1 MNKIRI
7 AFFADMLLE
16 KLDGYSRT
24 IQQLIRH
31 IPKDQFEFLFFTG
44 SEAEGALRGLNTFAI
59 PSVPI
64 PTNKPYKM
72 ALPQLVR
79 KRLIKQLEK
88 FRPDVIHI
96 ANPSLLGKFACEYA
110 REKRIPSVSI
120 YHTHYISYVKYYLRN
135 IPSLIPVGERYVS
148 NVNKEIYD
156 QCDIVYIPVK
166 DIAQKL
172 NERGFRTNHYK
183 IWKRGID
190 LEMFNP
196 SKRSKKFIQ
205 KRTGNSKMNILFASR
220 LVWEKNLKT
229 LIAIY
234 NKIDH
239 TKYNMILAGEGA
251 AMEELQSRMPKAV
264 FLGNLNHELLSIVYA
279 SCDVFLFPS
288 DTESFGNVVVE
299 AMASGLPVIAAKAGG
314 PVGIIDDGET
324 GFLCESHN
332 PNQYLDRLETLMRS
346 DALRRQIIENA
357 IKYTK
362 TLSWQSLADI
372 YCNDLRSLSL
382 SYYSVYA

>member
-1 MNKIRI
+1 MRKIRV

-31 IPKDQFEFLFFTG
+31 IPKDEFEFLFFTG
-44 SEAEGALRGLNTFAI
+44 SDTEGAIQYFNSVDI

-72 ALPQLVR
+72 AIPY
-79 KRLIKQLEK
+79 LIRNNLTAQINSFK
-88 FRPDVIHI
+88 PDVIHI

-110 REKRIPSVSI
+110 SINKIPTVSI

-135 IPSLIPVGERYVS
+135 LPSLIPAGERYVS
-148 NVNKEIYD
+148 NVNKLIYD
-156 QCDIVYIPVK
+156 QCDIVYVPVK
-166 DIAQKL
+166 DIADKL
-172 NERGFRTNHYK
+172 NERGFRTDHYK
-183 IWKRGID
+183 IWQRGVD
-190 LEMFNP
+190 LEVFSP
-196 SKRSKKFIQ
+196 QKRSIEYIHKQ
-205 KRTGNSKMNILFASR
+205 TGNDKINVLFVSR

-239 TKYNMILAGEGA
+239 ERYNIVLAGSGA
-251 AMEELQSRMPKAV
+251 AQDELQLRMPKAI
-264 FLGNLNHELLSIVYA
+264 FLGDLCHDDLSVVYA
-279 SCDVFLFPS
+279 SSDVFLFPS

-299 AMASGLPVIAAKAGG
+299 AMASGLPVVSANAGG
-314 PVGIIDDGET
+314 PVGIIEDGET
-324 GFLCESHN
+324 GFLCDSHN
-332 PNQYLDRLETLMRS
+332 PGLYIDRIELLMRNDKLRS
-346 DALRRQIIENA
+346 QIVNKALEH
-357 IKYTK
+357 TK
-362 TLSWQSLADI
+362 TFSWQKLADI
-372 YCNDLRSLSL
+372 YCNDLKSLSL